1 MEQVIK
7 GKKAAKAAPVVIEM
21 DEAGKAHIAKMVD
34 AVVTEALARDNAQT
48 IIEGASTETWN
59 TLRNETLNTLKNDK
73 SEGKAYTLA
82 VLTQF
87 AKETTEAKLPR
98 GKQYASNLKRAAKLA
113 ALGVEL
119 PAELATC
126 GRSAWNE
133 HEVWATNKILTP
145 SGSSAKDT
153 KEKQEAR
160 DALAKKVEGMG
171 GTVGEAVVIV
181 LEDFRTLQ
189 EELASI
195 PVGTFRDEAVREALA
210 AIGRVK
216 AKYRQATGSGNH

>member
-48 IIEGASTETWN
+48 IVESAGNETWN

-73 SEGKAYTLA
+73 SDGKAYTLA

-113 ALGVEL
+113 ALGVKL
-119 PAELATC
+119 PSELATC

-133 HEVWATNKILTP
+133 HEVWADNKILTP

-160 DALAKKVEGMG
+160 DALSKKVDGMG
-171 GTVGEAVVIV
+171 GTVGEAVSIV

-189 EELASI
+189 AELSEI
-195 PVGTFRDEAVREALA
+195 PVGIFRDEAVKRCLE
-210 AIGRVK
+210 IIRSVK
-216 AKYRQATGSGNH
+216 AKQRQATGSGNH